1 MCSVKMATIR
11 SRNIHENKQRGFL
24 KAQRMSKKINL
35 TMAAIIAVI
44 TVGEVAS
51 VEIYVWPLLQ
61 FGSMMMTKVLD

>member
-1 MCSVKMATIR
+1 
-11 SRNIHENKQRGFL
+11 
-24 KAQRMSKKINL
+24 MSKKINL